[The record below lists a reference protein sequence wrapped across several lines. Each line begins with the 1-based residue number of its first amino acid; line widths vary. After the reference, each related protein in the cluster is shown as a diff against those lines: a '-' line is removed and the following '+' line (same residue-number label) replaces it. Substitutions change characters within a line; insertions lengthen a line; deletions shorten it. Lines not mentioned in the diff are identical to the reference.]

1 MEIAKYILM
10 FLGGLGALLIGMKIF
25 SETIEKMCGK
35 FLTKLFDKT
44 TKNKFMGVGIGC
56 LTTAMIQS
64 SGATTVMVVG
74 LANSGILPLAAATSI
89 IIGANIG
96 TTITAQIAAISTLG
110 QSALSVGVVC
120 MSVTCIGMF
129 MQMIAKSRKWK
140 DIGYAIASFGLIF
153 LGLEIMSLSIGK
165 VSLND
170 SLEVISGSGLLG
182 VNLGGNDY
190 VYYYVQNVF
199 NSVSNPF
206 LLLLIGILLTA
217 AMQSSSALTTVL
229 VSMVTA
235 GLVVGG
241 GGDGVIY
248 VLLGSNIGSCV
259 TALIS
264 SIGTSVNAKRASMI
278 HLLFNVGGA
287 IIFMIMLL
295 IWNLSGHSFMETTFG
310 TWFSFSPALQVSMF
324 HTFFNVV
331 ACIIFLPFTKY
342 LEKLACL
349 LIRDKKNETPKT
361 SHLVCTDKR
370 LLRANPSLTLSQL
383 RKETMNFAKLS
394 MDTLQVALDDFLNNS
409 KEHSSEVAKKIDEQ
423 NEYSNEILSL
433 LTRLSSVSE
442 LSKSDAHDLT
452 SLHHAISDVLR
463 ISEVS
468 DNVLKYTQKQ
478 VDKDL
483 HFSQGVD
490 DQIRDMFSKI
500 EALFDATNVCYID
513 KNKNLLPKIDKLEDE
528 IDAYRSTLL
537 NQHIERLTKG
547 LCQYDNI
554 SIFVNLISNLERVGD
569 HLHYIAHTID
579 EGE

>member
-1 MEIAKYILM
+1 MEIAKYVLM

-44 TKNKFMGVGIGC
+44 TKNKFMGVSIGC

-110 QSALSVGVVC
+110 QSAVSIGVVC
-120 MSVTCIGMF
+120 MSVTAVGMF

-153 LGLEIMSLSIGK
+153 LGLEIMSISIGK

-264 SIGTSVNAKRASMI
+264 SIGTSCNARRASMI

-287 IIFMIMLL
+287 IIFMVLL
-295 IWNLSGHSFMETTFG
+295 LVLNLFGLSFMDLTFG
-310 TWFSFSPALQVSMF
+310 RWFSFSPALQVSMF

-349 LIRDKKNETPKT
+349 LVRDKKNDNPNK
-361 SHLVCTDKR
+361 SHLVYTDRR

-383 RKETMNFAKLS
+383 RKETMNFAQES
-394 MDTLQVALDDFLNNS
+394 MDTLHTALEDFLNKT
-409 KEHSSEVAKKIDEQ
+409 KEHSKVVSEKIDDQ

-442 LSKSDAHDLT
+442 LSKEDAHDLT
-452 SLHHAISDVLR
+452 DLHHVISDVLR

-468 DNVLKYTQKQ
+468 DNVLKYTEKQ
-478 VDKDL
+478 IDKDL
-483 HFSQGVD
+483 HFSKGVD
-490 DQIRDMFSKI
+490 EQIREMFKKV
-500 EALFDATNVCYID
+500 EALYDVTKVCYLD
-513 KNKNLLPKIDKLEDE
+513 KNKNLLEKVDKLEDE
-528 IDAYRSTLL
+528 IDSTRSTLL
-537 NQHIERLTKG
+537 NQHIDRLTKG
-547 LCQYDNI
+547 LCEYSNI

-569 HLHYIAHTID
+569 HLHYIAHTVD
-579 EGE
+579 QGD

>member
-1 MEIAKYILM
+1 MEIAKYVLM

-110 QSALSVGVVC
+110 KSALSVGIIC

-165 VSLND
+165 VSLD
-170 SLEVISGSGLLG
+170 GTKVISGSGLLG
-182 VNLGGNDY
+182 VNLGGEDY

-199 NSVSNPF
+199 SSISNPF

-287 IIFMIMLL
+287 IIFMVMLL
-295 IWNLSGHSFMETTFG
+295 IMNLCGTSFMNVTFAK
-310 TWFSFSPALQVSMF
+310 WFSFSPALQVSMF
-324 HTFFNVV
+324 HTFFNVI

-349 LIRDKKNETPKT
+349 LVRDKKKEAPKT
-361 SHLVCTDKR
+361 SHLVCTDRR

-383 RKETMNFAKLS
+383 RKETMNFAQVS
-394 MDTLQVALDDFLNNS
+394 MDTLQVALEDFLTNS
-409 KEHSSEVAKKIDEQ
+409 KEHSKEISEKIDDQ

-442 LSKSDAHDLT
+442 LSKEDAHDLT
-452 SLHHAISDVLR
+452 KLHHVISDVLR

-468 DNVLKYTQKQ
+468 DNVLKYTEKQ

-483 HFSQGVD
+483 HFSKGVD
-490 DQIRDMFSKI
+490 EQIRDMFNKI
-500 EALFDATNVCYID
+500 DALYDATKVCYID
-513 KNKNLLPKIDKLEDE
+513 KNKNLLPKIDKLEDQ
-528 IDAYRSTLL
+528 IDEARSTLL